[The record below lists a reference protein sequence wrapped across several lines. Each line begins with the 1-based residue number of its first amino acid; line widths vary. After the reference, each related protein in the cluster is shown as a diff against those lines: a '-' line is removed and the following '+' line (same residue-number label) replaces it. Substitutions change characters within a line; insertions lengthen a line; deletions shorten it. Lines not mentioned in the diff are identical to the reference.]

1 LTTRTTR
8 TGSAAVERVE
18 RVERVVVAGDMMI
31 LGGLGGKVDGRR
43 ALEE

>member
-1 LTTRTTR
+1 M
-8 TGSAAVERVE
+8 ERVE

-31 LGGLGGKVDGRR
+31 CGGGWRGKVDGRR